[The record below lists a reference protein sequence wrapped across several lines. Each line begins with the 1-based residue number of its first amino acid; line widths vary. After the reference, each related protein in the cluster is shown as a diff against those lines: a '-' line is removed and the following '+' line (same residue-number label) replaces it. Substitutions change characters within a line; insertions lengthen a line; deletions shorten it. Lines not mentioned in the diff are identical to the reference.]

1 MKKIILNMND
11 LIKFI
16 ETNKNIDF
24 KSDTERKRLKNM
36 IEKYDYS
43 NIFSLKYFFAT
54 GRISKIN
61 NGIKEYSFRYDKKT
75 KYKDLEKQYLK
86 LLKLENKIR
95 EAVLIYETELKSHF
109 KFFLEDFLK
118 IQNIDFH
125 FFINN
130 LLEFDFSTKQFKKFE
145 LTEIE
150 KEWKRQ
156 ILAYSQN
163 SYIDYC
169 DYYHLLIKILSFGT
183 IGKILDANY
192 DNKKVFTLFYNY
204 LKRDNKFSIGK
215 IFKDLETIIILRN
228 GLCHK
233 ESLIIFLEKGF
244 RKNILMKGKSSR
256 NYLLERINATS
267 KIYEYCYNYSKK
279 LDSSS
284 WVKNYSKYR
293 ISNGINGNNFKK
305 IKIDI

>member
-1 MKKIILNMND
+1 M
-11 LIKFI
+11 
-16 ETNKNIDF
+16 
-24 KSDTERKRLKNM
+24 
-36 IEKYDYS
+36 
-43 NIFSLKYFFAT
+43 
-54 GRISKIN
+54 
-61 NGIKEYSFRYDKKT
+61 
-75 KYKDLEKQYLK
+75 
-86 LLKLENKIR
+86 
-95 EAVLIYETELKSHF
+95 
-109 KFFLEDFLK
+109 
-118 IQNIDFH
+118 
-125 FFINN
+125 
-130 LLEFDFSTKQFKKFE
+130 
-145 LTEIE
+145 
-150 KEWKRQ
+150 
-156 ILAYSQN
+156 
-163 SYIDYC
+163 
-169 DYYHLLIKILSFGT
+169 LIKILSFGT

-192 DNKKVFTLFYNY
+192 NNKKVFTLFYNY

-244 RKNILMKGKSSR
+244 RKNILMKEKSSR
-256 NYLLERINATS
+256 NYLLERINAIS

>member
-1 MKKIILNMND
+1 M
-11 LIKFI
+11 
-16 ETNKNIDF
+16 
-24 KSDTERKRLKNM
+24 
-36 IEKYDYS
+36 
-43 NIFSLKYFFAT
+43 
-54 GRISKIN
+54 
-61 NGIKEYSFRYDKKT
+61 
-75 KYKDLEKQYLK
+75 
-86 LLKLENKIR
+86 
-95 EAVLIYETELKSHF
+95 IYETELKSHF

-156 ILAYSQN
+156 ILAYSPN

>member
-1 MKKIILNMND
+1 M
-11 LIKFI
+11 
-16 ETNKNIDF
+16 
-24 KSDTERKRLKNM
+24 
-36 IEKYDYS
+36 
-43 NIFSLKYFFAT
+43 
-54 GRISKIN
+54 
-61 NGIKEYSFRYDKKT
+61 
-75 KYKDLEKQYLK
+75 
-86 LLKLENKIR
+86 
-95 EAVLIYETELKSHF
+95 YETELKSHF
-109 KFFLEDFLK
+109 KFFLEDFFK

-156 ILAYSQN
+156 ILAYSPN

-192 DNKKVFTLFYNY
+192 NNKKVFTLFYNY

-233 ESLIIFLEKGF
+233 ESLIIFQWLIFSIFLLKFHKKIFNTKNFICFAEVNFICTCLYYSIAKLGVPVTNTKGNCLQCLGFPLKEK
-244 RKNILMKGKSSR
+244 KQINILWQ
-256 NYLLERINATS
+256 
-267 KIYEYCYNYSKK
+267 KK
-279 LDSSS
+279 
-284 WVKNYSKYR
+284 
-293 ISNGINGNNFKK
+293 
-305 IKIDI
+305 